1 VIGAMEPNWELASY
15 RPGASSMSLGAIV
28 LTIVILTLMGA
39 LPAWPYSPGWGLSP
53 VRRLRFRYH
62 YSADP
67 SVHGPDLG
75 RSM

>member
-1 VIGAMEPNWELASY
+1 
-15 RPGASSMSLGAIV
+15 MSLGAIV